1 MTWFYILPLSSGVPV
16 IFKKE
21 ELLNQIPTSLQSDP
35 REGLYKPEMALE
47 LLQSAVR
54 RTATAK
60 SSKNLRKKAQAGA
73 AKSASRVEVDKKRH
87 SQWANGP
94 KCGWKS
100 HHQMSL
106 RSFEGTRFGMALGAE
121 Q

>member
-16 IFKKE
+16 IFKQE

-73 AKSASRVEVDKKRH
+73 AKSASRVERWTKSGTPDGQTAQSVDGKVTT
-87 SQWANGP
+87 
-94 KCGWKS
+94 KCP
-100 HHQMSL
+100 
-106 RSFEGTRFGMALGAE
+106 
-121 Q
+121 